1 MSDAALSA
9 PLESL
14 RDRWSR
20 AWPRALE
27 AWSRYIQLRRP
38 KLCLTTAEAA
48 GEGLEGSFAMIR
60 LQDQAV
66 VVDLQKVRESHL
78 EDFPVE
84 VLAHEI
90 GHHVL
95 APANLSDHARMLARM
110 RKALPTLEQH
120 APYVANLYTDLL
132 INDRLQRSA
141 GLRMDE
147 VYRRLKP
154 EGATGDAWHVY
165 LRIYELLWSLA
176 PGALGSTGK
185 LADGMEGDA
194 WLGARIVRHFA
205 RERLAGAG
213 RFASLLLPYL
223 LKDAAGAKL
232 PVVWHDTRQAG
243 TGGQPGGLTEIESD
257 EESGAIHPSNDPEL
271 SGLDA
276 EPEDPTSAAQVG
288 RNTQAHGQ
296 ARQPY
301 EYGEILKAAGVS
313 LSDHEI
319 AVRYY
324 KERAAPHLIRFPS
337 RRAPQSTDPLPEG
350 LEPWTIGDPLDAVDW
365 MQSVLVSPTIVPGL
379 STVQRVWGTSE
390 GHNPRPV
397 PLDLDLYVDSSGS
410 MADPKRTVSYLT
422 LAGAILCLSAL
433 RAGARV
439 KATLWSGQGQV
450 TKTTGFVRD
459 SQAVLEVLTG
469 YYGGGTQ
476 FPIHALRETYR
487 RWPATARP
495 THIMVISDDGV
506 STMFDRDEQNNDGW
520 QIAHES
526 LERAGGGGT
535 LLLNLVADW
544 EKMAAQYPPL
554 RAVARARDAEKWNV
568 HCVDSWEALVAFAR
582 AFSRLKY
589 GGEADVAGT
598 VAA

>member
-1 MSDAALSA
+1 MSDAALGT

-14 RDRWSR
+14 RDQWSR

-27 AWSRYIQLRRP
+27 AWSRYLQLRTPR
-38 KLCLTTAEAA
+38 LCLTTAEAA

-66 VVDLQKVRESHL
+66 VVDLQKVCESHL
-78 EDFPVE
+78 EGFPVE

-154 EGATGDAWHVY
+154 EGAIGDAWHVY

-213 RFASLLLPYL
+213 RFASLMLPYL
-223 LKDAAGAKL
+223 LKDAASAKL
-232 PVVWHDTRQAG
+232 PVIWHDTRQAG
-243 TGGQPGGLTEIESD
+243 KGGQPGGLTEIESD
-257 EESGAIHPSNDPEL
+257 EESGAIHPANDPVL

-276 EPEDPTSAAQVG
+276 ESEDSTSEAHNPAEVG
-288 RNTQAHGQ
+288 QNTQAHGQ

-324 KERAAPHLIRFPS
+324 KERASPHLIRFPS
-337 RRAPQSTDPLPEG
+337 RRAPHSTDPLPEG
-350 LEPWTIGDPLDAVDW
+350 LEPWAIGDPLDAVDW

-410 MADPKRTVSYLT
+410 MADPKRTSPLF
-422 LAGAILCLSAL
+422 A
-433 RAGARV
+433 
-439 KATLWSGQGQV
+439 
-450 TKTTGFVRD
+450 
-459 SQAVLEVLTG
+459 
-469 YYGGGTQ
+469 
-476 FPIHALRETYR
+476 P
-487 RWPATARP
+487 
-495 THIMVISDDGV
+495 
-506 STMFDRDEQNNDGW
+506 
-520 QIAHES
+520 
-526 LERAGGGGT
+526 ERG
-535 LLLNLVADW
+535 
-544 EKMAAQYPPL
+544 
-554 RAVARARDAEKWNV
+554 
-568 HCVDSWEALVAFAR
+568 
-582 AFSRLKY
+582 
-589 GGEADVAGT
+589 
-598 VAA
+598 